1 MKYYR
6 ITGITAA
13 IAFLIGVVVGCNN
26 SSNKGADH
34 TDSMGD
40 TDTTTAQKMDS
51 ISVRPIADSKQF
63 PGANL
68 EIASITAE
76 KVGVDSAKVTVKYD
90 VKNFKLTE
98 MTEDAHAAHMANSH
112 DGQHIHF
119 ILDNKPYTALYKPE
133 HSVTLALNSE
143 HYLLSFLSR
152 SYHESIKTSEAS
164 KLIKFK
170 IDATGKITQ
179 EPTPKEPS
187 LFYSRP
193 KGEYKG
199 DETKNLLLDFYLVNT
214 SIAPDGNKIT
224 ADINGQTF
232 TLDKWGPYEI
242 KGLPMGNNK
251 IKLTLV
257 DKEGNAITGD
267 NISIERDIKLA
278 EK

>member
-1 MKYYR
+1 MKYYK
-6 ITGITAA
+6 ITGITAGLA
-13 IAFLIGVVVGCNN
+13 LLIGTVGCNN
-26 SSNKGADH
+26 SSHKSADNA
-34 TDSMGD
+34 DSTEN
-40 TDTTTAQKMDS
+40 TDTLMAQNMDS
-51 ISVRPIADSKQF
+51 ISVTPIADSKEF
-63 PGANL
+63 PGATL
-68 EIASITAE
+68 QIASISSE
-76 KVGVDSAKVTVKYD
+76 KAGADSAKVTVKYE

-98 MTEDAHAAHMANSH
+98 MTNDAHAAHMANSH

-133 HSVTLALNSE
+133 HSVTVPLNSE

-152 SYHESIKTSEAS
+152 SYHESIKTPEAS
-164 KLIKFK
+164 KLLKFK
-170 IDATGKITQ
+170 IDATGKLTQ
-179 EPTPKEPS
+179 ESVPKDPA

-214 SIAPDGNKIT
+214 ELKGDGNKVIAT
-224 ADINGQTF
+224 INGQTF

-242 KGLPMGNNK
+242 KGLPMGSNK
-251 IKLTLV
+251 VKLTLV

-267 NISIERDIKLA
+267 NISIERDITLS

>member
-13 IAFLIGVVVGCNN
+13 LALMVGAIGCNN
-26 SSNKGADH
+26 SSTKGTDGAD
-34 TDSMGD
+34 SSSSVD
-40 TDTTTAQKMDS
+40 TSTAKKMDS
-51 ISVRPIADSKQF
+51 ITVSPIADSKEF
-63 PGANL
+63 PGADL
-68 EIASITAE
+68 QIASITAE
-76 KVGVDSAKVTVKYD
+76 KVGTDSAKVTVKYT

-98 MTEDAHAAHMANSH
+98 MTDDAHAAHMANSH

-133 HSVTLALNSE
+133 NTVTVPLNSE

-152 SYHESIKTSEAS
+152 SYHESIKTTEAS
-164 KLIKFK
+164 KLVKFK
-170 IDATGKITQ
+170 VDAMGKLTTDA
-179 EPTPKEPS
+179 TPKEPS

-199 DETKNLLLDFYLVNT
+199 EETKNLLLDFYLVNT
-214 SIAPDGNKIT
+214 NLAPDGNKVI

-242 KGLPMGNNK
+242 KGLPLGNNK
-251 IKLTLV
+251 VKLTLV
-257 DKEGNAITGD
+257 DKDGNAVTGD
-267 NISIERDIKLA
+267 NVSVERDIKLS